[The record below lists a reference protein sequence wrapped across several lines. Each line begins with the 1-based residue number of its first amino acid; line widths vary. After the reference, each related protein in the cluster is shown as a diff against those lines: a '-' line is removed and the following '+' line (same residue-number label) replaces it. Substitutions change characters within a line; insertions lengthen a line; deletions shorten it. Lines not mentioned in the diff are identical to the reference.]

1 MDLNPYQFK
10 ASFHDYEY
18 ATYHTEQDSDLL
30 LCCMAWIASK
40 ADEDEQ
46 RCMSTIEYWAIRLS
60 PFIRR
65 KPNPNKHTIFLACNR
80 HGTEEGKYMYRRLS
94 QCFTHSDNP
103 EILGV
108 TYAGASC
115 VMRLDSP
122 RAVLLDYLETS
133 ETAVM
138 IVETEV
144 GTS

>member
-1 MDLNPYQFK
+1 M
-10 ASFHDYEY
+10 
-18 ATYHTEQDSDLL
+18 
-30 LCCMAWIASK
+30 C
-40 ADEDEQ
+40 
-46 RCMSTIEYWAIRLS
+46 
-60 PFIRR
+60 
-65 KPNPNKHTIFLACNR
+65 
-80 HGTEEGKYMYRRLS
+80 RRLS
-94 QCFTHSDNP
+94 QCSTHFDNP
-103 EILGV
+103 EILGI